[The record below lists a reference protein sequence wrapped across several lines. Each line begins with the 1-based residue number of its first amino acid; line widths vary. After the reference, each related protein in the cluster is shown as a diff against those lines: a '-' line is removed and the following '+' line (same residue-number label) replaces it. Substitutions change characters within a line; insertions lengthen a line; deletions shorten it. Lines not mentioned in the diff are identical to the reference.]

1 MRSLQVKNAPSSPPL
16 SLIVPFSVEHSS
28 YWTHLRFPCY
38 SVSKTGVKSTTAGS
52 CIPDVQLQAAAGETT
67 EWLEAGGM
75 LVSCHDIAG
84 IWVVF
89 SPSGLHSSQD
99 ASDIVADR
107 TR

>member
-52 CIPDVQLQAAAGETT
+52 CIPDVQLQAATGETT
-67 EWLEAGGM
+67 EWL
-75 LVSCHDIAG
+75 
-84 IWVVF
+84 
-89 SPSGLHSSQD
+89 D
-99 ASDIVADR
+99 ANQAAEKDECTLPRIFRPFVLLSR
-107 TR
+107 